1 MGSSRRDFLSGR
13 AAQAEG
19 AAALRATGDALIDSM
34 PGEASAV
41 PSAGPTVR
49 LQTRAMNC
57 EFAVILNP
65 GAPEELTAASRALDL
80 VHPLESQLTVYRPD
94 SEMSRLNQRAASSA
108 VAVEPQLFDLLVR
121 ARQLSQET
129 GGAFDPTSGPLIALW
144 SECRREGR
152 LPTSEEVEAARQ
164 RTGMARIE
172 FDVGQRT
179 VRFDREGIELN
190 LGAIGKGYALDRIA
204 ARLVSGSTSIEAPAA
219 PGNDWGAEVDAGVM
233 ADPPVS
239 SFLLHGGHSSLIA
252 RGDHNR
258 TGGWPVG
265 LRNPAFPTENMAT
278 LLLRDVAMATSGAG
292 EQFSRIGGKRY
303 GHILDPRTGWP
314 ADEMLSVTVLAPTA
328 AEADALSTAFF
339 VGGVE
344 IARRYCDNRPEV
356 AALLTPPLRSGRT
369 VELWTLNVDDGTVFA
384 APGCQI
390 TRLDQ
395 TK

>member
-1 MGSSRRDFLSGR
+1 
-13 AAQAEG
+13 
-19 AAALRATGDALIDSM
+19 
-34 PGEASAV
+34 
-41 PSAGPTVR
+41 
-49 LQTRAMNC
+49 MNC

-108 VAVEPQLFDLLVR
+108 VAVEWQLFELLVR
-121 ARQLSQET
+121 ARQLSLET
-129 GGAFDPTSGPLIALW
+129 EGAFDPTSGPMIALW
-144 SECRREGR
+144 NECRRAGR
-152 LPTSEEVEAARQ
+152 LPTSEEVDAARQ
-164 RTGMARIE
+164 RTGVGYVE

-179 VRFDREGIELN
+179 VRFDRGGIELN

-204 ARLVSGSTSIEAPAA
+204 ARLMSGSTSIEAPAA
-219 PGNDWGAEVDAGVM
+219 PGNDWGAETDAVV
-233 ADPPVS
+233 DPPVV
-239 SFLLHGGHSSLIA
+239 SFLLHGGHSSLVA

-356 AALLTPPLRSGRT
+356 VALLTPPLRSGRT
-369 VELWTLNVDDGTVFA
+369 VELWTLNIDDGTVFA
-384 APGCQI
+384 APGCQV
-390 TRLDQ
+390 TRLDR